1 MEEEQQI
8 LKYGDNIILRCMV
21 DNKIYY
27 LLARNE
33 QYLMET
39 KFQLGNSCTFNMYN
53 FPQQMVF
60 TVFPK
65 LLYEAQ
71 KKYNSDKSFGASFDV
86 QKQLLYTRMETEKK
100 YNQNLLKQTKGQKI
114 LYGDII
120 MLYQPLSQVFL
131 LRAENNNSNSNI
143 GTILSSS
150 MYFTVQPD
158 PLALDIKQ
166 GCPVHSFDQFLLVQS
181 DTILKFDTLQ
191 QIYSL
196 PEILKSNNLDHNNEF
211 LTIPAMIENQYQ
223 FKFYKAQYKQ
233 FTTDS
238 KEIISHNTLQAIV
251 LKQEKE
257 KNHLFYGQYVRI
269 VHMQQKIKKERSES
283 RRRSIKVDEHQESQI
298 NKGYLTSSINAVGCY
313 PSVYLQ
319 INDIQNQDLI
329 EKAASIFQILPEND
343 QKYSDEIQFT
353 VGNKPN
359 LVGYTTFLLRHM
371 LTGEFLRVNPL
382 DNKLQLSKE
391 IINKYRKLNTTSQKK
406 LDATK
411 QVEQKSTV
419 TKNLPGIKLYRNL
432 LMQQNNNNQNNILT
446 QQDER
451 IATQYQQTQ
460 GNQEES
466 EQDACLLE
474 HQLLFVTKLGTNP
487 IFYKD
492 QLPFTNDTTFSIATK
507 DGKSPIEV
515 DNQEEAGYQVKIIT
529 KLAMFNQ
536 QGEENVEQTSYRQQ
550 QIEQIQRQVHDE
562 WVTMIPDLDS
572 FIKKNKQQLSQQEQ
586 EVLEFIE
593 NEMKRQAK
601 IKVDMRHYKSNDDN
615 VVFKPIFIQLNPL
628 NTKYQDVI
636 ASEQFSG
643 SNFKFEVVDQSE
655 IEELSEILDLMFPI
669 IVLAKNS
676 IQLSTLK
683 FKLSNYKFKDSKES
697 KNLAQQFQKCQ
708 AQTIQNVNH
717 AAKSLIKIML
727 WLTANQDGWVQ
738 DNLNS
743 DPEERR
749 QCIAREIGCIDYVNK
764 IIYELSINDLLYE
777 NQDLI
782 MQDEE
787 MFQQNIN
794 QLIHAL
800 SSFLQL
806 VCKGSNENSIYVVQ
820 WYWLYKYIL
829 LKGQVNN
836 LMRLDILITQSLKQ
850 SDVMVSFEQEVVLLS
865 KEIKFTNY
873 NNHAFNLL
881 IAFCLQTEFRKKE
894 GIEGII
900 ELIFKEN
907 KDSIFSQLIFDG
919 NIQVILRERALDIQK
934 TIRQSIDSNLPLQ
947 SPIMIDGL
955 NFPNRKQ
962 LHDYIISCVRLA
974 SEISKSSPALTL
986 KQIKSLF
993 PFYTVTQIIQ
1003 DPSISSLNKSYFL
1016 ELFQNSYM
1024 AKHLTPLPRAQFPQY
1039 LKMVVK
1045 QNKGKGF
1052 LQLFKKE
1059 QYEIILYAFAQKKIS
1074 DIYQKVSKKYLVES
1088 DTTIDFWL
1096 FLSEFITHFW
1106 KSKSIYEIK
1115 SNDHLYIK
1123 QLILTFTEFLKK
1135 GLFIEYLSNAHNFY
1149 NMYHKFIEFLK
1160 NSVVSATLEEK
1171 YIKHQLQGNQKSK
1184 EQKPLEVKDYLFE
1197 STVTQRAVSR
1207 TTYAKSMIWL
1217 DELIEILILLE
1228 QFQQSRM
1235 ADQFIVTDDNQ
1246 TLFDDLQYL
1255 QKFARDKK
1263 YAEVVQR
1270 LRQAKRASY
1279 HTRGQPFQSQLDHK
1293 DMFTTQELTTILREC
1308 SYARKTVILE
1318 YMGGIKQTDISLVYF
1333 LIELLTLNQ
1342 IRLSA
1347 KVTELLWLIYSSRSN
1362 FMQTLNQTIL
1372 IEALDQGEL
1381 QFQIN
1386 QNIFTDF
1393 SNIYWKLHFAIID
1406 LKQSLEKD
1414 SSKHYETINDALSD
1428 MLVIFYPD
1436 YAAKSDMQMFMEINQ
1451 LENEEKHY
1459 QAQEEKMVKSK
1470 VRQEMAVIE
1479 QFVSRAELDLIDV
1492 SAQNPIR
1499 DKQDEQFQSLKS
1511 VTMDQ
1516 QQKFVWKINNSLS
1529 IDVLTIFYRQKLL
1542 RYLGFHDLIQ
1552 KIIENLIQEA
1562 SPLFRDKDAF
1572 VSNKNK
1578 KGWEIKSDILEKSIL
1593 FLIYFII
1600 RNEENQ
1606 EMILNLSQQKDS
1618 LGKHKESFLH
1628 EMCNVKRKQL
1638 QTLIYILFAEL
1649 FRDNYNI
1656 LFSLDKQNDENSI
1669 LAKLFSIFGINF
1681 ANKNY
1686 EAAIY
1691 FLQFL
1696 QILLKVKE
1704 SDVVQNNYVI
1714 VQLFQTTK
1722 YLTTFAKD
1730 IQSLINTIYLFR
1742 LESFFTGNHPPIP
1755 QTPNNQ
1761 QKYIQFNGIIE
1772 MPIEILFMTELLRLL
1787 RIICSKRSI
1796 IINEFI
1802 QKLFPINRVAEM
1814 LNQLDE
1820 WYPLKSEIILYFQSV
1835 FLENLQFLTFEEK
1848 QIVVK
1853 TMTEV
1858 IFKQMT
1864 VSFLENQN
1872 LKKMGNAKLVNSIVF
1887 NIFGLR
1893 NQYTNQEYIMSI
1905 SLEKASFIY
1914 MIFGVLE
1921 VNKVFI
1927 KKVFPKYFDSNEQEY
1942 FEDVVQNEIISIQLI
1957 ICETIQ
1963 TVKEF
1968 NTGNPNGGSSGK
1980 IKNLSHKRRS
1990 GQKTTKLLNLTHKL
2004 LSNNQDEQNQEL
2016 SFLAQEDDE
2025 IDKENIIRIV
2035 ETINFFKQSD
2045 IAFQL
2050 LRNDLQ
2056 QGEQIILDKWINS
2069 IKSQRTK
2076 LIDEHLVASER
2087 ENEIQ
2092 QLVNLIITLKRDD
2105 TTKFKRMVT
2114 ALIQM
2119 LSENSVSPSIKLKS
2133 INIVRKLSNY
2143 KEDFQITKSILKDLG
2158 ELGFTDFLCDL
2169 IKQEVDSEQ
2178 KLEYIKAFVDYIDD
2192 SSREIQNSFLLYLQR
2207 DLSNKFIINLQNFI
2221 TDMFQDVKMAEIS
2234 KIERKNRN
2242 INKILNN
2249 KINGC
2254 ILIFEMFR
2262 LGCEDHFSQMQN
2274 FLRIQPNSKQPI
2286 NFIMFTAELF
2296 EKYVEIMNEHNAAL
2310 GQKLLDF
2317 LIECV
2322 QGPCL
2327 ENQTELCQST
2337 KILEVLEQIILQH
2350 RVEKDKFQRRDI
2362 VFSSL
2367 RSKVF
2372 LLQLSLMEGN
2382 SDQEI
2387 AKKISQY
2394 FNPQIIFERI
2404 QLVYWKIIKKIRNT
2418 QIQINLEVKVLD
2430 RVKTEAEEAINSHGV
2445 IQTKDTK
2452 ETLPNQNL
2460 FMEFFSENIHNSRS
2474 QQHLKIQQQTQVNS
2488 IQEEEMEE
2496 MVGETFMMY
2505 LLLKK
2510 LSNYI
2515 PQIKN
2520 FTDSE
2525 SNPKLRR
2532 ALNYYKN
2539 ETASIEIVNMNGK
2552 LEKIY
2557 FQVPTLMKYLT
2568 EETKHQ
2574 FMEEVER
2581 DSINDKI
2588 NGLLDN
2594 MDNFYMEMVHFMK
2607 LRKIGIR
2614 FNNNFIVYLRNVC
2627 IILALL
2633 LNILITIN
2641 DTEEQLANLAKAIAI
2656 VNCILYGVIMLTWI
2670 FIRMQL
2676 EYDRIYKQVSD
2687 FIQLNY
2693 LKKSNQSQA
2702 QSINPKTYIYP
2713 FQITLLQAI
2722 LIIKRMLFSSY
2733 TFYWFLLL
2741 VINLLGLLYNKL
2753 FYGFLLLDIIDHSQV
2768 LRNVIKSI
2776 SLNYKQ
2782 LLMTALLGVLIM
2794 YLYSL
2799 VAYQSTDFK
2808 EQLKEG
2814 DGSSEVFDPLD
2825 QTVCYSAFQCLV
2837 FVIHQGLRAG
2847 GGIGDVLEAP
2857 PTHSNLD
2864 YYSQRVLYDVT
2875 FFILINIIWLNII
2888 FGIIIDTFAELRDQK
2903 NQKDFDSQNICYM
2916 CGLSRTV
2923 FEKEGISF
2931 DNHVQKYHNPWN
2943 YLAYLLYLKVKQKT
2957 EHTGTE
2963 SYVYSKFLQ
2972 NDISWLPIQK
2982 ALDLE
2987 LIIEQQPK
2995 QNLDI
3000 NIEEHIQKFLH

>member
-8 LKYGDNIILRCMV
+8 LKYGDNIILRCII

-39 KFQLGNSCTFNMYN
+39 KLQLGNSCTFNMYN
-53 FPQQMVF
+53 FPQHMVF

-71 KKYNSDKSFGASFDV
+71 KKYNSDKSIGASFDV

-100 YNQNLLKQTKGQKI
+100 YNQNLLKQTRGQKI
-114 LYGDII
+114 MYGDTI

-191 QIYSL
+191 EIYRL
-196 PEILKSNNLDHNNEF
+196 PEVLKSNNLDHNNEF
-211 LTIPAMIENQYQ
+211 LTIPAMIENQFQ

-238 KEIISHNTLQAIV
+238 KESISHNTLQAIV
-251 LKQEKE
+251 LKQDKD

-269 VHMQQKIKKERSES
+269 VHMQQKIKKERQES
-283 RRRSIKVDEHQESQI
+283 RRRSIKVEEAQENQI

-319 INDIQNQDLI
+319 INDIQNSDLI

-343 QKYSDEIQFT
+343 QKYSDEIQLN

-371 LTGEFLRVNPL
+371 LTGEFLRVNPF
-382 DNKLQLSKE
+382 DHKLQLSKE
-391 IINKYRKLNTTSQKK
+391 VIHKYRSINTTSSKK
-406 LDATK
+406 LDANK
-411 QVEQKSTV
+411 QTEQKSTI

-432 LMQQNNNNQNNILT
+432 MTQTNINNQNNNIQSL
-446 QQDER
+446 QDER

-460 GNQEES
+460 GNQEEP
-466 EQDACLLE
+466 EQDSCLSD
-474 HQLLFVTKLGTNP
+474 HQLLFVTKLGNNP

-492 QLPFTNDTTFSIATK
+492 QLPFTNDTTFNIVTK
-507 DGKSPIEV
+507 DGKCPIEV
-515 DNQEEAGYQVKIIT
+515 DNQEEGGYQVKLIT
-529 KLAMFNQ
+529 KLGMFNQ
-536 QGEENVEQTSYRQQ
+536 YGEDNLEQTLYRQL
-550 QIEQIQRQVHDE
+550 HDE
-562 WVTMIPDLDS
+562 WVTLFPDLDS
-572 FIKKNKQQLSQQEQ
+572 FTKKNKYQLTQQEK

-593 NEMKRQAK
+593 NEKKRQAK
-601 IKVDMRHYKSNDDN
+601 NKVDMRHYKSDDET
-615 VVFKPIFIQLNPL
+615 FKPTFINLNPL
-628 NTKYQDVI
+628 NTKYLDVLGN
-636 ASEQFSG
+636 EEFQG

-655 IEELSEILDLMFPI
+655 IEELSEVLDLIFPLT
-669 IVLAKNS
+669 VLAKNS

-683 FKLSNYKFKDSKES
+683 FKFSNHKFNDSKES
-697 KNLAQQFQKCQ
+697 KDLASQFLRCQ
-708 AQTIQNVNH
+708 AQTIQNVNQ
-717 AAKSLIKIML
+717 AVKSLFKIML
-727 WLTANQDGWVQ
+727 WLTASQEALAQ
-738 DNLNS
+738 ENLIS
-743 DPEERR
+743 EPLARR

-764 IIYELSINDLLYE
+764 IIYELNINGLLYE
-777 NQDLI
+777 DKDSI
-782 MQDEE
+782 KQDEE
-787 MFQQNIN
+787 MFQQDIN
-794 QLIHAL
+794 QLIDLL

-806 VCKGSNENSIYVVQ
+806 VCKNSNDNSLYVVQ
-820 WYWLYKYIL
+820 WYCLYKHIL
-829 LKGQVNN
+829 LRGQVND
-836 LMRLDILITQSLKQ
+836 LMRLDILITQLFQQ
-850 SDVMVSFEQEVVLLS
+850 SDVMVSFEFEVTQLS
-865 KEIKFTNY
+865 KETKSTNY
-873 NNHAFNLL
+873 NKHAFNLL
-881 IAFCLQTEFRKKE
+881 IAFCLFTEFRKKE

-900 ELIFKEN
+900 DHIFKLN

-919 NIQVILRERALDIQK
+919 NIQLILREKLQDFQK
-934 TIRQSIDSNLPLQ
+934 TIKQSIDSSNPIS

-955 NFPNRKQ
+955 NFANRQ
-962 LHDYIISCVRLA
+962 ALHDYIISCVRLA

-986 KQIKSLF
+986 KEIKNLF
-993 PFYTVTQIIQ
+993 PFYTVAKIIQ
-1003 DPSISSLNKSYFL
+1003 DNSISSLTKSYFL

-1024 AKHLTPLPRAQFPQY
+1024 AKHLNPLPRAQFPQY

-1052 LQLFKKE
+1052 LSLFKKE
-1059 QYEIILYAFAQKKIS
+1059 EYDIILYMFAQKKIA
-1074 DIYQKVSKKYLVES
+1074 DVYQKVAKKYLMES
-1088 DTTIDFWL
+1088 DTTVDFWL
-1096 FLSEFITHFW
+1096 FLSEFISNFW
-1106 KSKSIYEIK
+1106 TNKSIYEIK
-1115 SNDHLYIK
+1115 GTDHIYIK

-1149 NMYHKFIEFLK
+1149 NMYHQFIEFLK

-1171 YIKHQLQGNQKSK
+1171 YIKHQLQDNNKSK
-1184 EQKPLEVKDYLFE
+1184 EQKPQEVKDYLFE
-1197 STVTQRAVSR
+1197 SSVAQRAVSR

-1235 ADQFIVTDDNQ
+1235 ADQFIITDDNQ
-1246 TLFDDLQYL
+1246 TMFDDLQYL
-1255 QKFARDKK
+1255 QKFAKDKK
-1263 YAEVVQR
+1263 YADVVQR

-1279 HTRGQPFQSQLDHK
+1279 HTRVQQSQSQLNQK
-1293 DMFTTQELTTILREC
+1293 DIFTTQELTTILREC

-1318 YMGGIKQTDISLVYF
+1318 YLGGIKQTDISLVYF

-1362 FMQTLNQTIL
+1362 FLQTLNQTIL
-1372 IEALDQGEL
+1372 IEAFDQGEL
-1381 QFQIN
+1381 ELQVN

-1406 LKQSLEKD
+1406 LKESLEKD
-1414 SSKHYETINDALSD
+1414 SSKHYESINDALSD
-1428 MLVIFYPD
+1428 MLVIFFPD

-1470 VRQEMAVIE
+1470 VRQEVAVLE

-1492 SAQNPIR
+1492 SAQSPMR
-1499 DKQDEQFQSLKS
+1499 DKQEEQLQSLKS
-1511 VTMDQ
+1511 ATMDQ
-1516 QQKFVWKINNSLS
+1516 QQKYVWKINNSLS
-1529 IDVLTIFYRQKLL
+1529 IDVLTISYRQKLL
-1542 RYLGFHDLIQ
+1542 RYLGFHDLMQ
-1552 KIIENLIQEA
+1552 KLIENLIQET
-1562 SPLFRDKDAF
+1562 STLFREKDVL
-1572 VSNKNK
+1572 VSNANK

-1593 FLIYFII
+1593 FLIYFVI

-1606 EMILNLSQQKDS
+1606 EMILNLSKKKD
-1618 LGKHKESFLH
+1618 SFLH
-1628 EMCNVKRKQL
+1628 EMSNVKRKQL

-1656 LFSLDKQNDENSI
+1656 LFSLDKYNDENSI
-1669 LAKLFSIFGINF
+1669 LAKLFSIFGNNF
-1681 ANKNY
+1681 AHKNY

-1704 SDVVQNNYVI
+1704 SEVVQNNYVI
-1714 VQLFQTTK
+1714 VQLFQSTK
-1722 YLTTFAKD
+1722 QLATFAKD
-1730 IQSLINTIYLFR
+1730 IGTLIHTIYLFR
-1742 LESFFTGNHPPIP
+1742 LEQFFTGNHAPAP
-1755 QTPNNQ
+1755 QTSHYQ
-1761 QKYIQFNGIIE
+1761 QKHTQFNGFIE
-1772 MPIEILFMTELLRLL
+1772 MPLEVLFMTELLRLMK
-1787 RIICSKRSI
+1787 IICSKRSI
-1796 IINEFI
+1796 LINEFVNKI
-1802 QKLFPINRVAEM
+1802 LPVTRVAEM
-1814 LNQLDE
+1814 LKQLDE
-1820 WYPLKSEIILYFQSV
+1820 WYPLKSELILYFQSV
-1835 FLENLQFLTFEEK
+1835 FLDNLLFLTFEEK
-1848 QIVVK
+1848 QEVVK
-1853 TMTEV
+1853 TITEV

-1864 VSFLENQN
+1864 VSFIDNQN
-1872 LKKMGNAKLVNSIVF
+1872 LKKMANAKLVNSVVF
-1887 NIFGLR
+1887 NIFGIR
-1893 NQYTNQEYIMSI
+1893 NYYTNQEFIMSI
-1905 SLEKASFIY
+1905 SLEKASFNY
-1914 MIFGVLE
+1914 LIFGVLE
-1921 VNKVFI
+1921 VTMNFV
-1927 KKVFPKYFDSNEQEY
+1927 KKVFPKYFDSNEQEH
-1942 FEDVVQNEIISIQLI
+1942 FEDVQNEIIFMAQAIS
-1957 ICETIQ
+1957 ETVQ
-1963 TVKEF
+1963 KVKEF
-1968 NTGNPNGGSSGK
+1968 INNVPNGGTGGK
-1980 IKNLSHKRRS
+1980 MKNSNYKRRS
-1990 GQKTTKLLNLTHKL
+1990 GQKTTKLFNLTHKL
-2004 LSNNQDEQNQEL
+2004 LSSNQDEQNQEL
-2016 SFLAQEDDE
+2016 SILAKEDNE
-2025 IDKENIIRIV
+2025 VDKINIILIV
-2035 ETINFFKQSD
+2035 QTIISVQKSE

-2056 QGEQIILDKWINS
+2056 QGEQGILDKWTNS

-2076 LIDEHLVASER
+2076 LVDEHLVASER

-2119 LSENSVSPSIKLKS
+2119 LSETSVSPSIKLKS

-2143 KEDFQITKSILKDLG
+2143 KEDFQITKQILKDLG

-2207 DLSNKFIINLQNFI
+2207 DLQNTFIRNMQNFI
-2221 TDMFQDVKMAEIS
+2221 TDMFQDVRMAEIS
-2234 KIERKNRN
+2234 KIERNNRN

-2262 LGCEDHFSQMQN
+2262 LGCEDHFSDMQN

-2296 EKYVEIMNEHNAAL
+2296 EKYVEKMNEHNAAL
-2310 GQKLLDF
+2310 GQKILDF

-2337 KILEVLEQIILQH
+2337 KILEVLEQIIFQQ
-2350 RVEKDKFQRRDI
+2350 RVDKEKFQRRDI

-2387 AKKISQY
+2387 ANKISQY
-2394 FNPQIIFERI
+2394 FNPQILFERI

-2418 QIQINLEVKVLD
+2418 QMQINLELKVLD
-2430 RVKTEAEEAINSHGV
+2430 RVKTEAEDTVNLHGI

-2460 FMEFFSENIHNSRS
+2460 FMEFFSENFHNPRS
-2474 QQHLKIQQQTQVNS
+2474 QSLQRNSQQTQVNA

-2520 FTDSE
+2520 LTDGE
-2525 SNPKLRR
+2525 NNPKLRR

-2568 EETKHQ
+2568 EETKRQ

-2641 DTEEQLANLAKAIAI
+2641 DTEEKLANLAKAIAI
-2656 VNCILYGVIMLTWI
+2656 VDCILYGLIMLTWV

-2687 FIQLNY
+2687 LIQLNY
-2693 LKKSNQSQA
+2693 NKKSNQGQA
-2702 QSINPKTYIYP
+2702 QQLNPQTVIYP
-2713 FQITLLQAI
+2713 FQITLLQAF

-2808 EQLKEG
+2808 QQLKEG
-2814 DGSSEVFDPLD
+2814 DNNGIDESSDSYD

-2857 PTHSNLD
+2857 PTHSNLN
-2864 YYSQRVLYDVT
+2864 YYSQRVLYDVS

-2903 NQKDFDSQNICYM
+2903 NQKDFDSQNRCYICD
-2916 CGLSRTV
+2916 LTRTI

-2987 LIIEQQPK
+2987 LLAEQQPK
-2995 QNLDI
+2995 QTIDI
-3000 NIEEHIQKFLH
+3000 NIEEHNQKSLH

>member
-39 KFQLGNSCTFNMYN
+39 RLQLGNSCTFNMYN
-53 FPQQMVF
+53 FPQHMVF

-71 KKYNSDKSFGASFDV
+71 KKYNSDQQFGASLDF

-114 LYGDII
+114 MYGDTI

-191 QIYSL
+191 EIYRL
-196 PEILKSNNLDHNNEF
+196 PEVVKSHNLDHNNQF

-223 FKFYKAQYKQ
+223 FKFYKAQYRQ
-233 FTTDS
+233 FATDS
-238 KEIISHNTLQAIV
+238 KESISHNTLQAIV
-251 LKQEKE
+251 LKQDKD
-257 KNHLFYGQYVRI
+257 KLHLFYGQYVRI
-269 VHMQQKIKKERSES
+269 VHMQQKIKKERQES
-283 RRRSIKVDEHQESQI
+283 RVRSIKIEDAQENQI

-313 PSVYLQ
+313 PQVYLQ
-319 INDIQNQDLI
+319 INDVQNADLI

-343 QKYSDEIQFT
+343 QKYSDEIQFN

-371 LTGEFLRVNPL
+371 LTGEFLRVNPF

-391 IINKYRKLNTTSQKK
+391 IINKYRQINSMSSKK
-406 LDATK
+406 LDAVK
-411 QVEQKSTV
+411 QTEPKST
-419 TKNLPGIKLYRNL
+419 TQKNLPGIKLYRNL
-432 LMQQNNNNQNNILT
+432 MNQQNNNVQNNIPN
-446 QQDER
+446 QQDDR
-451 IATQYQQTQ
+451 FATQYQQTQ
-460 GNQEES
+460 SNQEEVD
-466 EQDACLLE
+466 QDSCLAD
-474 HQLLFVTKLGTNP
+474 HQLLFVTKLGNNP

-492 QLPFTNDTTFSIATK
+492 QLPFTNDTTFNIATK

-515 DNQEEAGYQVKIIT
+515 DNQEEGGYQVKLIT
-529 KLAMFNQ
+529 KLGMFNQ
-536 QGEENVEQTSYRQQ
+536 YGEENVEQALYRQLH
-550 QIEQIQRQVHDE
+550 EE
-562 WVTMIPDLDS
+562 WTTLIPDLDS
-572 FIKKNKQQLSQQEQ
+572 FMKKNKYQLSAQEKQ
-586 EVLEFIE
+586 VLEFIE
-593 NEMKRQAK
+593 YEKKRQAK
-601 IKVDMRHYKSNDDN
+601 NKVDMRHYKSDDET
-615 VVFKPIFIQLNPL
+615 FKPTFINLNPL
-628 NTKYQDVI
+628 NTKYMDVL
-636 ASEQFSG
+636 ASEEFSG
-643 SNFKFEVVDQSE
+643 SNFKFEVVVQSE
-655 IEELSEILDLMFPI
+655 IEELSEVLDLMFPI
-669 IVLAKNS
+669 IALAKNS

-683 FKLSNYKFKDSKES
+683 FKFKDLKFKDSKEQ
-697 KNLAQQFQKCQ
+697 KDLASQFLRCQ
-708 AQTIQNVNH
+708 AQTVQNVNQ
-717 AAKSLIKIML
+717 AVKSLIKIML
-727 WLTANQDGWVQ
+727 WLTASQETLAQ
-738 DNLNS
+738 ENLIS
-743 DPEERR
+743 EPLVRR

-764 IIYELSINDLLYE
+764 IIYELNINGLLYE
-777 NQDLI
+777 DKDQIRQDEI
-782 MQDEE
+782 QEEVQDEE
-787 MFQQNIN
+787 LFQQDIN
-794 QLIHAL
+794 QLIDAL

-806 VCKGSNENSIYVVQ
+806 VCKNSSDNSLYVVQ
-820 WYWLYKYIL
+820 WYCLYKHIL
-829 LKGQVNN
+829 LRGQVND
-836 LMRLDILITQSLKQ
+836 LMRLDILITQLFQQ
-850 SDVMVSFEQEVVLLS
+850 SDVMVSFEFEVTQLS
-865 KEIKFTNY
+865 KETKFTNY
-873 NNHAFNLL
+873 NKHAFNLL
-881 IAFCLQTEFRKKE
+881 IAFCLFTEFRKKE

-900 ELIFKEN
+900 DHIFKQN
-907 KDSIFSQLIFDG
+907 KNSIFSQYIFDG
-919 NIQVILRERALDIQK
+919 NFQSVLREKLQDFSK
-934 TIRQSIDSNLPLQ
+934 TIRKSIESNNSSPN
-947 SPIMIDGL
+947 PIMIDGVNL
-955 NFPNRKQ
+955 QNKQ
-962 LHDYIISCVRLA
+962 QQHDYIISCVRLA

-986 KQIKSLF
+986 KEIKTLF
-993 PFYTVTQIIQ
+993 PFYTVAQIIQ
-1003 DPSISSLNKSYFL
+1003 DNSISSLTKSYFL

-1024 AKHLTPLPRAQFPQY
+1024 AKHLKPLPMAQFPQY

-1052 LQLFKKE
+1052 LSLFRKE
-1059 QYEIILYAFAQKKIS
+1059 EYEIILYAFAQKKIS
-1074 DIYQKVSKKYLVES
+1074 DVYQKVAKKYLVES
-1088 DTTIDFWL
+1088 DKTVDFWL
-1096 FLSEFITHFW
+1096 YLSDFISNFW
-1106 KSKSIYEIK
+1106 KTKSIYEIK
-1115 SNDHLYIK
+1115 GNDHVYIK

-1171 YIKHQLQGNQKSK
+1171 YIKHQLQGNKKSK

-1197 STVTQRAVSR
+1197 STVTQRKVSR
-1207 TTYAKSMIWL
+1207 TTTYAKSMIWL

-1235 ADQFIVTDDNQ
+1235 ADQFIITEDNQ
-1246 TLFDDLQYL
+1246 TIFDDLQYL
-1255 QKFARDKK
+1255 QKFAKDKK
-1263 YAEVVQR
+1263 YADVVQR

-1279 HTRGQPFQSQLDHK
+1279 HTRGQPSQSQLGQK
-1293 DMFTTQELTTILREC
+1293 DIFTTQELATMLREC

-1362 FMQTLNQTIL
+1362 FLQTLNQTIL
-1372 IEALDQGEL
+1372 IEAFDQGEL
-1381 QFQIN
+1381 QLLVN

-1406 LKQSLEKD
+1406 LKSSLEKD

-1428 MLVIFYPD
+1428 MLVIFFPD

-1470 VRQEMAVIE
+1470 VKQEVAIIE
-1479 QFVSRAELDLIDV
+1479 QFVSKAELDLIDV
-1492 SAQNPIR
+1492 SAQSPMR
-1499 DKQDEQFQSLKS
+1499 DKQEEQLQSLKS
-1511 VTMDQ
+1511 ATMDQ
-1516 QQKFVWKINNSLS
+1516 QQKYVWKINNSLS

-1542 RYLGFHDLIQ
+1542 RYLGFHDLMQ
-1552 KIIENLIQEA
+1552 KLVENLIQET
-1562 SPLFRDKDAF
+1562 STLFREKDVL
-1572 VSNKNK
+1572 VSNANK

-1593 FLIYFII
+1593 FLIYFVI

-1606 EMILNLSQQKDS
+1606 EMILNLSKRKD
-1618 LGKHKESFLH
+1618 SFLH
-1628 EMCNVKRKQL
+1628 EMSNVKRKQM

-1656 LFSLDKQNDENSI
+1656 LFSLDKYNDENSI
-1669 LAKLFSIFGINF
+1669 LAKLFSIFGNNF

-1714 VQLFQTTK
+1714 VHLFQSTK
-1722 YLTTFAKD
+1722 QLTTFPKD
-1730 IQSLINTIYLFR
+1730 IGSLIQTIYLFR
-1742 LESFFTGNHPPIP
+1742 LEQFFTGNHAPAP
-1755 QTPNNQ
+1755 QAQHNQ
-1761 QKYIQFNGIIE
+1761 QKHPQFNGFIE
-1772 MPIEILFMTELLRLL
+1772 MPIEILFMTELLRLM
-1787 RIICSKRSI
+1787 RFICSKRSVL
-1796 IINEFI
+1796 INEFVK
-1802 QKLFPINRVAEM
+1802 KLFPVNRVAEM
-1814 LNQLDE
+1814 LKQLDE
-1820 WYPLKSEIILYFQSV
+1820 WYPLKSELILYFQSV
-1835 FLENLQFLTFEEK
+1835 FLENLQFITFEEK
-1848 QIVVK
+1848 QEVVK
-1853 TMTEV
+1853 TITEV

-1864 VSFLENQN
+1864 VSFVENQN
-1872 LKKMGNAKLVNSIVF
+1872 LKKMANAKLVNSVVF
-1887 NIFGLR
+1887 NIFGIR
-1893 NQYTNQEYIMSI
+1893 NQYTNQEFIMSI
-1905 SLEKASFIY
+1905 LHEKASFIY
-1914 MIFGVLE
+1914 VIYGVLE
-1921 VNKVFI
+1921 VTKNFV
-1927 KKVFPKYFDSNEQEY
+1927 KKVCPKYFFKDEQEY
-1942 FEDVVQNEIISIQLI
+1942 FEEFVQNELLFMAQTIS
-1957 ICETIQ
+1957 ETIQ
-1963 TVKEF
+1963 RVYEF
-1968 NTGNPNGGSSGK
+1968 ASDMHNGGSGGRMKNSN
-1980 IKNLSHKRRS
+1980 IKRKS
-1990 GQKTTKLLNLTHKL
+1990 GQKTTKLYNLTHKL
-2004 LSNNQDEQNQEL
+2004 LSCNQEEQNQEL
-2016 SFLAQEDDE
+2016 SILAKEDNE
-2025 IDKENIIRIV
+2025 VDKDNIIRIID
-2035 ETINFFKQSD
+2035 TIQSVQTLD

-2050 LRNDLQ
+2050 QRNDLQ
-2056 QGEQIILDKWINS
+2056 QGEQGILDKWTNS

-2092 QLVNLIITLKRDD
+2092 QLVNLIVTLKRDD

-2119 LSENSVSPSIKLKS
+2119 LSETSVSPSIKLKS

-2143 KEDFQITKSILKDLG
+2143 KEDLHITKSILKDLG

-2169 IKQEVDSEQ
+2169 IKLEGDSEQ

-2207 DLSNKFIINLQNFI
+2207 DPQNMFINNMQNFI
-2221 TDMFQDVKMAEIS
+2221 TDMFQDVRMAEIS

-2242 INKILNN
+2242 INRILNN

-2262 LGCEDHFSQMQN
+2262 LGCEDHFSDMQN

-2286 NFIMFTAELF
+2286 NFIMFTADLF

-2310 GQKLLDF
+2310 GQKILDF

-2337 KILEVLEQIILQH
+2337 KILEALEQIIVQQ
-2350 RVEKDKFQRRDI
+2350 RVEKEMFQRRDI

-2387 AKKISQY
+2387 ARKISHY
-2394 FNPQIIFERI
+2394 FNPEIFFERVY
-2404 QLVYWKIIKKIRNT
+2404 LVYWKIIKKIRNT
-2418 QIQINLEVKVLD
+2418 QMQINLEVKVLD
-2430 RVKTEAEEAINSHGV
+2430 RVKSEAEEAINHHGV

-2460 FMEFFSENIHNSRS
+2460 FMEFFSENFHSARS
-2474 QQHLKIQQQTQVNS
+2474 HQHLKVSSQTFVNA
-2488 IQEEEMEE
+2488 IQEEDMEE

-2510 LSNYI
+2510 LTRYI
-2515 PQIKN
+2515 PRIK
-2520 FTDSE
+2520 DIE

-2568 EETKHQ
+2568 EETKLQ

-2594 MDNFYMEMVHFMK
+2594 MDYFYMEMVHFMK

-2641 DTEEQLANLAKAIAI
+2641 DTEEKLANLAKAIAI
-2656 VNCILYGVIMLTWI
+2656 LDCILYGLIMLIWI

-2687 FIQLNY
+2687 LIQLNY
-2693 LKKSNQSQA
+2693 NKKSNQGQSQ
-2702 QSINPKTYIYP
+2702 QVNPKTVIYP
-2713 FQITLLQAI
+2713 FQITLLQTFH
-2722 LIIKRMLFSSY
+2722 IIKRMLFSSY

-2741 VINLLGLLYNKL
+2741 VVNLLGLLYNKL

-2799 VAYQSTDFK
+2799 VAYQSDDFK
-2808 EQLKEG
+2808 QQLKENNNNGG
-2814 DGSSEVFDPLD
+2814 DEASDHFDS
-2825 QTVCYSAFQCLV
+2825 TVCYSAFQCLV

-2857 PTHSNLD
+2857 PTHSNQD
-2864 YYSQRVLYDVT
+2864 YYSQRVLYDVS

-2903 NQKDFDSQNICYM
+2903 NQKDFDSQNRCYICD
-2916 CGLSRTV
+2916 LTRTV

-2931 DNHVQKYHNPWN
+2931 DNHVNKYHNPWN
-2943 YLAYLLYLKVKQKT
+2943 YLAYLIYLKVKQKT

-2982 ALDLE
+2982 AIDLE
-2987 LIIEQQPK
+2987 LIVEQQPK
-2995 QNLDI
+2995 QTVDFNV
-3000 NIEEHIQKFLH
+3000 EEHNQKSLH

>member
-39 KFQLGNSCTFNMYN
+39 KLQLGNSCTFNMYN
-53 FPQQMVF
+53 FPQHMVF
-60 TVFPK
+60 KVFPK
-65 LLYEAQ
+65 LMYEAQ
-71 KKYNSDKSFGASFDV
+71 KNYNSNKSFGASFNV

-114 LYGDII
+114 MYGDTI

-143 GTILSSS
+143 GTILSSL

-158 PLALDIKQ
+158 PLALDIKY
-166 GCPVHSFDQFLLVQS
+166 GSPVHSFDQFLLVQS

-191 QIYSL
+191 EIYRL
-196 PEILKSNNLDHNNEF
+196 PEIIKSNNLDHNNEF
-211 LTIPAMIENQYQ
+211 LTIPAIIENQYQ

-238 KEIISHNTLQAIV
+238 KESISHNTLQAIV
-251 LKQEKE
+251 LKQEKD
-257 KNHLFYGQYVRI
+257 NSHLFYGQYVRI
-269 VHMQQKIKKERSES
+269 VHMQQKIKKEGQES
-283 RRRSIKVDEHQESQI
+283 RSRSIKVDDQQESQI

-319 INDIQNQDLI
+319 INDIQNSDLI

-359 LVGYTTFLLRHM
+359 LVGYTAFLLRHM

-406 LDATK
+406 LDASK
-411 QVEQKSTV
+411 QTESKST
-419 TKNLPGIKLYRNL
+419 TIKNLPGIKLYRNL
-432 LMQQNNNNQNNILT
+432 IMQQNNNNQNQNTLT

-451 IATQYQQTQ
+451 ILTQYQQTQ
-460 GNQEES
+460 GNQEEV
-466 EQDACLLE
+466 EQDSCLLD
-474 HQLLFVTKLGTNP
+474 HQLLFLTKLGNNP

-492 QLPFTNDTTFSIATK
+492 QLPFTNDTTFNIVTK
-507 DGKSPIEV
+507 DGKYPIEV
-515 DNQEEAGYQVKIIT
+515 DNQEEGGYQVTLIT
-529 KLAMFNQ
+529 RLGKFNEY
-536 QGEENVEQTSYRQQ
+536 GEENLEQTLYKQL
-550 QIEQIQRQVHDE
+550 HDE
-562 WVTMIPDLDS
+562 WVTLIPDLD
-572 FIKKNKQQLSQQEQ
+572 FYIKKNKQQLKSE
-586 EVLEFIE
+586 ELEIIQFIE
-593 NEMKRQAK
+593 SEMKRQAK
-601 IKVDMRHYKSNDDN
+601 NKVDMRHYKSDDET
-615 VVFKPIFIQLNPL
+615 FKPTFINLNPL
-628 NTKYQDVI
+628 NTKYLDVM
-636 ASEQFSG
+636 ASEDFQG

-655 IEELSEILDLMFPI
+655 IEELSEVLDLMFPL

-683 FKLSNYKFKDSKES
+683 FKFNNHKFKDSKES
-697 KNLAQQFQKCQ
+697 KNLTFQFLKQQ
-708 AQTIQNVNH
+708 AQTIQNINQ

-727 WLTANQDGWVQ
+727 WLTDNQDGQVQ
-738 DNLNS
+738 ENLNS
-743 DPEERR
+743 DPLVRR

-764 IIYELSINDLLYE
+764 IIYELNINELLYE
-777 NQDLI
+777 NQDMVI
-782 MQDEE
+782 QDED

-806 VCKGSNENSIYVVQ
+806 VCKNQNDNSIYIVQ
-820 WYWLYKYIL
+820 WYCLYKHIL
-829 LKGQVNN
+829 LRGQVNN
-836 LMRLDILITQSLKQ
+836 LMRLDILITQLFKQ
-850 SDVMVSFEQEVVLLS
+850 SDVMVSFEFEVSQLS
-865 KEIKFTNY
+865 KETKFTNY

-881 IAFCLQTEFRKKE
+881 IAFCLFTEFRKKE

-900 ELIFKEN
+900 EHIFKEN

-919 NIQVILRERALDIQK
+919 NIQFILRERALDIQK
-934 TIRQSIDSNLPLQ
+934 TLRQSIDSNMLAQ

-955 NFPNRKQ
+955 NFPNIKA

-974 SEISKSSPALTL
+974 SEISKSSPAQTL
-986 KQIKSLF
+986 KQIKKLF
-993 PFYTVTQIIQ
+993 PFYIVAQIIQ
-1003 DPSISSLNKSYFL
+1003 DPSISSLTKSYFL
-1016 ELFQNSYM
+1016 ELFQNSYI

-1045 QNKGKGF
+1045 KNKAKGGF
-1052 LQLFKKE
+1052 LQMFKKE
-1059 QYEIILYAFAQKKIS
+1059 EYEIILYAFAQKKIS
-1074 DIYQKVSKKYLVES
+1074 EVYQKVGKKYLVES

-1096 FLSEFITHFW
+1096 YMSEFISNFW
-1106 KSKSIYEIK
+1106 KNKSIYEIK
-1115 SNDHLYIK
+1115 ANDHVYIK

-1135 GLFIEYLSNAHNFY
+1135 GLFIEYLSDAHNLY

-1197 STVTQRAVSR
+1197 STITQRAVSR

-1235 ADQFIVTDDNQ
+1235 ADQFIMTDDNQ
-1246 TLFDDLQYL
+1246 TIFDDLQYL
-1255 QKFARDKK
+1255 QKFAKNKK

-1279 HTRGQPFQSQLDHK
+1279 HTRGQPSKSQLDDK

-1308 SYARKTVILE
+1308 TYARKTVILE
-1318 YMGGIKQTDISLVYF
+1318 YIGGIKQTDISLVYF

-1347 KVTELLWLIYSSRSN
+1347 KVTEFLWLIYSTRSN
-1362 FMQTLNQTIL
+1362 FLQTLNQTIL
-1372 IEALDQGEL
+1372 IEALDEGDL

-1386 QNIFTDF
+1386 QTIFTDF

-1428 MLVIFYPD
+1428 ILVIFYSD

-1470 VRQEMAVIE
+1470 IKQEIAIIE
-1479 QFVSRAELDLIDV
+1479 QFVSKAELDLIDL
-1492 SAQNPIR
+1492 SAQNPMR
-1499 DKQDEQFQSLKS
+1499 DEQEEQLQSIKS
-1511 VTMDQ
+1511 FTMDQ

-1542 RYLGFHDLIQ
+1542 RYLGFHELMQKLID
-1552 KIIENLIQEA
+1552 NLKQET
-1562 SPLFRDKDAF
+1562 STLFREKDVL
-1572 VSNKNK
+1572 VSNANK

-1593 FLIYFII
+1593 FLIYFVI

-1606 EMILNLSQQKDS
+1606 EMILNLS
-1618 LGKHKESFLH
+1618 KHKDSFLH
-1628 EMCNVKRKQL
+1628 EMCNVKRKHF

-1656 LFSLDKQNDENSI
+1656 LFSLDKYNDENSI
-1669 LAKLFSIFGINF
+1669 LAKLFSVFGNNF

-1714 VQLFQTTK
+1714 VQLFQSTK
-1722 YLTTFAKD
+1722 QLATFAKD
-1730 IQSLINTIYLFR
+1730 IGNLIHTIYIFR
-1742 LESFFTGNHPPIP
+1742 LESFFTGSHTTAL
-1755 QTPNNQ
+1755 QTPHNQ
-1761 QKYIQFNGIIE
+1761 QKHTQLNGIIE
-1772 MPIEILFMTELLRLL
+1772 MPIEILFITELLRLM

-1796 IINEFI
+1796 LVNEFI
-1802 QKLFPINRVAEM
+1802 HKLFPINKVAEM

-1820 WYPLKSEIILYFQSV
+1820 WYPLKSEIVLYFQSV
-1835 FLENLQFLTFEEK
+1835 FLDNLQFLNFEEK
-1848 QIVVK
+1848 QELVK

-1864 VSFLENQN
+1864 VSFIENQN
-1872 LKKMGNAKLVNSIVF
+1872 LKKMGNVKLVNSIVF

-1893 NQYTNQEYIMSI
+1893 NQYTSQEYIMSI
-1905 SLEKASFIY
+1905 SVEKASFIY
-1914 MIFGVLE
+1914 IIYGVLE
-1921 VNKVFI
+1921 VTKVFV
-1927 KKVFPKYFDSNEQEY
+1927 KKVFPKYFDSDEQEY
-1942 FEDVVQNEIISIQLI
+1942 FEDVVQNEIISIQQP
-1957 ICETIQ
+1957 ICEIIEKVRQ
-1963 TVKEF
+1963 F
-1968 NTGNPNGGSSGK
+1968 NLSAPNGGSSEK
-1980 IKNLSHKRRS
+1980 IKFLNYNRRS

-2025 IDKENIIRIV
+2025 IDKENIKRIV

-2056 QGEQIILDKWINS
+2056 QGDQMILDKWIKS

-2119 LSENSVSPSIKLKS
+2119 LSETSISPSIKLKS

-2207 DLSNKFIINLQNFI
+2207 DLSNTFIINLQNFI

-2262 LGCEDHFSQMQN
+2262 LGCEDHFIQMQN

-2296 EKYVEIMNEHNAAL
+2296 EKYVQIMNEQNVAL

-2337 KILEVLEQIILQH
+2337 KILEVLEQIILQQ
-2350 RVEKDKFQRRDI
+2350 RVDKEKFQRRDI

-2382 SDQEI
+2382 GDQEI

-2394 FNPQIIFERI
+2394 FNPQILFERI

-2418 QIQINLEVKVLD
+2418 QIQINLELKVLE
-2430 RVKTEAEEAINSHGV
+2430 RVKTEAEEPVNLHGV

-2460 FMEFFSENIHNSRS
+2460 FMEFFSNNFHNIRS
-2474 QQHLKIQQQTQVNS
+2474 QQHLKVQQQSQVNS

-2614 FNNNFIVYLRNVC
+2614 FNNNFIVYLRNMC
-2627 IILALL
+2627 MILALL
-2633 LNILITIN
+2633 LNILITID
-2641 DTEEQLANLAKAIAI
+2641 DTEEKLANLAKAIAI
-2656 VNCILYGVIMLTWI
+2656 VNCILYGVIILTWI

-2687 FIQLNY
+2687 LIQLNY
-2693 LKKSNQSQA
+2693 LKKSNQNQSQ
-2702 QSINPKTYIYP
+2702 SVNSKTYIYP
-2713 FQITLLQAI
+2713 FQITLLQAL

-2741 VINLLGLLYNKL
+2741 IVNLLGLLYNKL

-2782 LLMTALLGVLIM
+2782 LLMTVLLGVLIM

-2799 VAYQSTDFK
+2799 IAYQSTDFK

-2814 DGSSEVFDPLD
+2814 NSASDESDSLD
-2825 QTVCYSAFQCLV
+2825 STVCYSAFQCLI

-2847 GGIGDVLEAP
+2847 GGIGDVLVAP
-2857 PTHSNLD
+2857 PTHSNLN

-2888 FGIIIDTFAELRDQK
+2888 FGIIIDTFAQLRDQK
-2903 NQKDFDSQNICYM
+2903 NQKDFDSQNRCYICD
-2916 CGLSRTV
+2916 LTRTV

-2931 DNHVQKYHNPWN
+2931 DNHVHKYHNPWN

-2987 LIIEQQPK
+2987 LITEQQPK
-2995 QNLDI
+2995 QNLEN
-3000 NIEEHIQKFLH
+3000 NIEEHNQKSLH